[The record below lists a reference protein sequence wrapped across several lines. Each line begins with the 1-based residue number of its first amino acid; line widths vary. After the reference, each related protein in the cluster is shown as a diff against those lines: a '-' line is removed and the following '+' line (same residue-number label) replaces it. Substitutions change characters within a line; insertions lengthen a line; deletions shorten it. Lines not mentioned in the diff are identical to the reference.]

1 MHVCSKL
8 PGLLQLT
15 QTMRLAAFAM
25 LFSTPLA
32 NAQTPPPAQQQPTLQ
47 IQPQQNTGPLPQN
60 APEHKPGVFESFG
73 RWFDESATNMRKGF
87 DDAWKG
93 MGKVGNTTADVAKG
107 TADAA
112 GAVTKGAVDAAKG
125 TADAFGKLGAS
136 RFVNGRELCA
146 IAPNG
151 APDCKPAAVALCK
164 ANGYATGDSVD
175 YVTAESC
182 PTAAYLNGRKPAS
195 GECPIEHTVTR
206 ALCQ

>member
-1 MHVCSKL
+1 MKCPFEL
-8 PGLLQLT
+8 PGLLRLT
-15 QTMRLAAFAM
+15 QAMRLAVFAA
-25 LFSTPLA
+25 LLSAPA
-32 NAQTPPPAQQQPTLQ
+32 AVHAQTPSAPLQ
-47 IQPQQNTGPLPQN
+47 AQPQQSAPLPQN

-93 MGKVGNTTADVAKG
+93 MGGIGNTTADVAKG

-112 GAVTKGAVDAAKG
+112 GAMTKGAVDAARG

-136 RFVNGRELCA
+136 RVVSGRERCA

-151 APDCKPAAVALCK
+151 APDCKAAAVALCK
-164 ANGYATGDSVD
+164 ANGYANGDSVD
-175 YVTAESC
+175 YVTAENC
-182 PTAAYLNGRKPAS
+182 PTAAYLNGRKPAT